1 MSLIASTY
9 AWAVTRCTGQVV
21 EREGPLRKAQELLR
35 RLRERDLYKF
45 VDSVQVPVEVLR
57 EGMCASPRA

>member
-1 MSLIASTY
+1 ML
-9 AWAVTRCTGQVV
+9 TRCTGQVV
-21 EREGPLRKAQELLR
+21 EREGPLREAQALLR

-57 EGMCASPRA
+57 ENMCVLPRTWF